1 MLMSAS
7 IEGIDYRGYASL
19 DQGISV
25 EGQVVYY
32 FSNAAVCSYPFF
44 ENYCFLEPLFQLTS
58 PQNTVSN
65 PASHLEY
72 INIT

>member
-1 MLMSAS
+1 MSDS

-32 FSNAAVCSYPFF
+32 FSNPTVCSYPPF
-44 ENYCFLEPLFQLTS
+44 ERLLF
-58 PQNTVSN
+58 
-65 PASHLEY
+65 Y
-72 INIT
+72 R